1 MNRVVHF
8 EIPADDPETSSKF
21 YQEIFGWTFTKW
33 EGPMPYWL
41 IDTGS
46 GAPGINGGML
56 VRRDPAQPVANT
68 IEVNSVDEYAAKIE
82 SLGGKI
88 VLPKMPIP
96 GVGYLAYF
104 SDLDGNIFG
113 IMHNDPNAS

>member
-8 EIPADDPETSSKF
+8 EIPADDPEASSKF
-21 YQEIFGWTFTKW
+21 YQEIFGWKW

-41 IDTGS
+41 IDTG
-46 GAPGINGGML
+46 GEGLGINCGML
-56 VRRDPAQPVANT
+56 ERRHPAQPIANT
-68 IEVNSVDEYAAKIE
+68 IEVSSVDESAAKVE

-88 VLPKMPIP
+88 VVPKMPIP

-113 IMHNDPNAS
+113 IMQNDPNAA